1 MTAGWQKIFHADP
14 KIGFLANARRFSDAI
29 AQGELAAPAKSL
41 ADMQRLV
48 FNNHLNAALC
58 ALFMG
63 VLLATVAFG
72 LRAAW
77 QARAA
82 TGPTAREVGSPAGAP
97 A

>member
-1 MTAGWQKIFHADP
+1 MRPPAGQW
-14 KIGFLANARRFSDAI
+14 AR
-29 AQGELAAPAKSL
+29 GELAAPAKSL
-41 ADMQRLV
+41 GDMERLV

-77 QARAA
+77 AA
-82 TGPTAREVGSPAGAP
+82 SACPQPTAREVEARVDAL